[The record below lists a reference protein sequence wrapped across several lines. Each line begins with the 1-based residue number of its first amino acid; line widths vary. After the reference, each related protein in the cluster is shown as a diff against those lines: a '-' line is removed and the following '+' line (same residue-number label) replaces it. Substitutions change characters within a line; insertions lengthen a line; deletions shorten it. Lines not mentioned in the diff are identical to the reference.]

1 MGRRLALYSDIL
13 EKMCIGIDEYTSYYT
28 TKLEK
33 YRKLSELK
41 TKYEN
46 AKNGY
51 EASLMISYDA
61 DSKDFHEKNISK
73 IKTELTVLKSNL
85 YPIMYSNN
93 KIKSTFQ
100 KLFFVPFAKK
110 NRFTGNR
117 IAELEERLQKSTEA
131 YEFYKNKHELGC
143 NYLKVLGFEV
153 SSKDSSEKIKVAL
166 DNVIIEFND
175 FIECDSK
182 YFDDIKTHEDFYRLT
197 KSEIEDRICNY
208 VTTTSKLNE
217 IKADFEER
225 KLVLENVTDAK
236 KLLNDINHKI
246 TSVID

>member
-13 EKMCIGIDEYTSYYT
+13 EKMSIGIDEYTNYYSA
-28 TKLEK
+28 KLEK
-33 YRKLSELK
+33 YKKLSELK

-61 DSKDFHEKNISK
+61 DSKEFHEKNISK

-100 KLFFVPFAKK
+100 KLFFVPFAKRNK
-110 NRFTGNR
+110 LTGNR
-117 IAELEERLQKSTEA
+117 IAELEERLVKSTEA

-143 NYLKVLGFEV
+143 NYLKVLGFDTT
-153 SSKDSSEKIKVAL
+153 SKDSSEKIKLAL
-166 DNVIIEFND
+166 DNVIIEFNN

-182 YFDDIKTHEDFYRLT
+182 YFDEIKTHEDFYKLT
-197 KSEIEDRICNY
+197 KTEIEDKI
-208 VTTTSKLNE
+208 TSFSQKTSKLNE
-217 IKADFEER
+217 VKGTFEER
-225 KLVLENVTDAK
+225 KMELESVADAK

-246 TSVID
+246 TSIID

>member
-13 EKMCIGIDEYTSYYT
+13 EKMSIGIDEYINYYS

-61 DSKDFHEKNISK
+61 DSEDFHAKNISK

-100 KLFFVPFAKK
+100 RLFFVPFIKK
-110 NRFTGNR
+110 NKLTGNR

-143 NYLKVLGFEV
+143 NYLKVLGFDMTT
-153 SSKDSSEKIKVAL
+153 KDSSEKIKLAL
-166 DNVIIEFND
+166 DNVIGEFNN
-175 FIECDSK
+175 FIECDAK
-182 YFDDIKTHEDFYRLT
+182 YFEEVKTHDDFYKMT
-197 KSEIEDRICNY
+197 KSEIEDKIADFSSK
-208 VTTTSKLNE
+208 TSKLGE
-217 IKADFEER
+217 IKEEFEER
-225 KLVLENVTDAK
+225 KLGLENVVDAK
-236 KLLNDINHKI
+236 KLLNDINHRI
-246 TSVID
+246 TAVID